1 MSYDRG
7 WAALNLKMPDTIP
20 HTEYCS
26 HPGLVRHLTGTDP
39 SVDGNAWRRFM
50 EITDYDILWYSND
63 GPEWKGRLTNMGHA
77 VFAEGG
83 TDYNSDIRCPFKTPE
98 DVLNFDPVAEYGVPD
113 INERAKLFADI
124 WKAEQAA
131 SPTLVV
137 PGGYYRTVVSACIA
151 VFGWEMFLSSAP
163 LDYEKF
169 GKVLDGFFE
178 ITMAN
183 VKAWAKT
190 GIKFFI
196 QHDDMVWTE
205 GAIFH
210 PDWYR
215 KYVFPKFKKYWKVL
229 KDAGKIVLFCSDGD
243 FTEFVDDVAEAG
255 ADGFIFEPLTDL
267 KYIAEKYGKTKVI
280 VGNVDT
286 RALTFG
292 KKEAVKAEVDRCYE
306 LGRKCPGFF
315 FAVGN
320 HIPHNVPLENA
331 LYYLELIRNRK
342 R

>member
-1 MSYDRG
+1 MSYERG

-26 HPGLVRHLTGTDP
+26 HPGLVRHITGIDP
-39 SVDGNAWRRFM
+39 NVDGSAWRKFM

-83 TDYNSDIRCPFKTPE
+83 TDYNSDIQCPFKTPE
-98 DVLNFDPVAEYGVPD
+98 DVLDFDPVKEYGVPD
-113 INERAKLFADI
+113 IDERAKFFTDI
-124 WKAEQAA
+124 WKAEQGA
-131 SPTLVV
+131 SPFLVC

-151 VFGWEMFLSSAP
+151 AFGWEMFLSAAP

-169 GKVLDGFFE
+169 GRVLDGFAE
-178 ITMAN
+178 TTMAN

-190 GIKFFI
+190 DIKFFI

-210 PDWYR
+210 PEWYR
-215 KYVFPKFKKYWKVL
+215 KYVFPKYKKFWKVL
-229 KDAGKIVLFCSDGD
+229 KDAGKIVLFCSDGN
-243 FTEFVDDVAEAG
+243 FTEFVDDIAGAG

-267 KYIAEKYGKTKVI
+267 KYIVEKYGKTKVI
-280 VGNVDT
+280 VGNIDT

-292 KKEAVKAEVDRCYE
+292 TKEAVKAEVERCYD
-306 LGRKCPGFF
+306 LGRKCPGYF

-320 HIPHNVPLENA
+320 HIPHNIPLENA
-331 LYYLELIRNRK
+331 LYYLELIRDR
-342 R
+342 RR